1 MIRAAGTHGTSLL
14 SGNDSTG
21 GSDRRVD
28 VGVGIPMRMIV
39 NQPATNPSS
48 AGFGVFGFLGVS
60 SANQAAIAPGV
71 GSVAFQICV
80 FDPSNAMLFAFADTL
95 GGNLC
100 GGAVSA
106 STAPWVFELPGGSP
120 VYHRPCLMNT
130 SCRMLLRW

>member
-1 MIRAAGTHGTSLL
+1 MIRAAGTHGTPLL
-14 SGNDSTG
+14 SVNDSTG

-48 AGFGVFGFLGVS
+48 AGFGVFGFLGIS

-95 GGNLC
+95 GGSLC
-100 GGAVSA
+100 GAPFRRPQHRGSSNYRLGFRVAHP
-106 STAPWVFELPGGSP
+106 STTVR
-120 VYHRPCLMNT
+120 V
-130 SCRMLLRW
+130 